1 MHHTPLTSWWWIVLG
16 IFSFSLLD
24 GSSSTAIVRRSA
36 LTGFGTP
43 VSTTPLVVLTGQ
55 PEVSALPN
63 GHTTISTAPADVIVT
78 GRALTAT
85 ESAKTLLAARFE
97 SVELPAYPNFF
108 HYAVIV
114 SACAGT
120 IYTLGISLSIW
131 LVRQQKSP
139 LRTKI
144 PSVESP
150 ERIDAQSDSHS
161 YINRAS
167 WTPYIETT
175 GHTLSPS
182 STISTRQLYISN
194 QVNRARE
201 KLAKLEEM
209 STLLRSVSSTSSST
223 ARLTSWT
230 YSNHDATAP
239 AEVEPVDNPEDP
251 HLREVQNRL
260 ECAIREIEALN
271 GRIHELERQRRSSW
285 ALGLSD
291 EHPPEYVQ

>member
-1 MHHTPLTSWWWIVLG
+1 MHPMPLLSSWWIALG
-16 IFSFSLLD
+16 FFLFSLLD

-36 LTGFGTP
+36 LIKAGTP
-43 VSTTPLVVLTGQ
+43 VSNTPLAVFTVWQAFG
-55 PEVSALPN
+55 LPS
-63 GHTTISTAPADVIVT
+63 GPTTISTTPVAAAVT
-78 GRALTAT
+78 GCTLTPT
-85 ESAKTLLAARFE
+85 GTAKTSLTPRSGSA
-97 SVELPAYPNFF
+97 AYPNSFN
-108 HYAVIV
+108 YAVIV

-120 IYTLGISLSIW
+120 IYVLGISLSIW
-131 LVRQQKSP
+131 LIRRHKSP

-150 ERIDAQSDSHS
+150 QKIDAQSDSYS

-167 WTPYIETT
+167 WTPYIEST

-182 STISTRQLYISN
+182 STISTRQLYIYN

-239 AEVEPVDNPEDP
+239 AEVEPADNPEDP

-291 EHPPEYVQ
+291 EHPPEYVK